1 MGACRWW
8 MERAILML
16 WTRRHQVPRLLSSS
30 TTPRFVISHHITV
43 YATNNTQSDVNA
55 IVEDCMRDVAK
66 RNDTVRF
73 VKLHAEDAEMDP
85 DVLPAVLAYKG
96 GDKFA
101 SLLPLLDELPD
112 DSELSAVALETV
124 FRQ

>member
-1 MGACRWW
+1 
-8 MERAILML
+8 
-16 WTRRHQVPRLLSSS
+16 
-30 TTPRFVISHHITV
+30 V
-43 YATNNTQSDVNA
+43 YTTNNTQSDVNA

>member
-1 MGACRWW
+1 
-8 MERAILML
+8 
-16 WTRRHQVPRLLSSS
+16 
-30 TTPRFVISHHITV
+30 
-43 YATNNTQSDVNA
+43 
-55 IVEDCMRDVAK
+55 MRDVAK

-101 SLLPLLDELPD
+101 SLLPLLNELPD
-112 DSELSAVALETV
+112 DSELSAIALETV